1 MLIVRFD
8 FFCIALA
15 VGEIADLSA
24 IARVRNATRCY
35 ELLREWEIF
44 RLQCFR
50 TPPTLHVRHEH
61 VEKKWSRHYEVFLR
75 WIYRYT
81 FLRSNDKTFTS

>member
-1 MLIVRFD
+1 M
-8 FFCIALA
+8 A

-24 IARVRNATRCY
+24 IARVRNATRRY

-50 TPPTLHVRHEH
+50 TPATLHVRHEH
-61 VEKKWSRHYEVFLR
+61 IEKKWNRQLQVFLR

-81 FLRSNDKTFTS
+81 FLKSTD